1 MPMKQAA
8 ESLNLSKTLQHGLT
22 KNAGVTKKEQTV
34 MAAADS
40 QMVERPSYTQ
50 RELMPAVEYLR
61 TNAAL
66 SKSVGN
72 LQISDEIRE
81 LLPALLDELDVKL
94 QPATPKEYAVSM
106 GRLLLF
112 METFK
117 LPATNQGDLQ
127 TIYRD
132 ALNDL
137 PADLLNEAVN
147 RIKREHKWNTIPT
160 PAAIRDKVSRQLIDR
175 KLLQIQCRIAA
186 RNI

>member
-1 MPMKQAA
+1 MPMKQMA
-8 ESLNLSKTLQHGLT
+8 ESLNLSKTPQHGLT

-34 MAAADS
+34 MAAADL

-50 RELMPAVEYLR
+50 QELMPAVEYLR

-66 SKSVGN
+66 SKSMGN
-72 LQISDEIRE
+72 LQIPDEIRE
-81 LLPALLDELDVKL
+81 
-94 QPATPKEYAVSM
+94 
-106 GRLLLF
+106 F
-112 METFK
+112 
-117 LPATNQGDLQ
+117 
-127 TIYRD
+127 
-132 ALNDL
+132 L

-160 PAAIRDKVSRQLIDR
+160 PAAIRDKISRQLIDR